1 MWLRRR
7 RGGGFSLMDL
17 CWRVTGRNQVQF
29 CDPTVRPALL
39 MFRIRL
45 NGHMALNCAAAR
57 IEHWSK
63 FKLNAKQ
70 DINRA
75 THVQLR
81 LLVAGGA

>member
-1 MWLRRR
+1 
-7 RGGGFSLMDL
+7 
-17 CWRVTGRNQVQF
+17 
-29 CDPTVRPALL
+29 